1 MLLPKVMTDGF
12 LMDRKKDG
20 KGNLSVDTRRVTTEN
35 APSPDF
41 FETQKEWS
49 GLLYVTPLCFCK
61 FPFARM
67 GR

>member
-1 MLLPKVMTDGF
+1 MKSKVMTDGF

-35 APSPDF
+35 APLPDF

-49 GLLYVTPLCFCK
+49 GLLAGASKVIPDRAF
-61 FPFARM
+61 
-67 GR
+67 